1 MNPVDWQDLAFELRD
16 DVLYDFSAAWARILF
31 FRALFG
37 LIIYVKHNTIRQIW
51 SGFGKDSLL
60 TLAVRFALAGLFN
73 PILIE
78 PEMF

>member
-16 DVLYDFSAAWARILF
+16 DVFDDLSAAWARILF

-37 LIIYVKHNTIRQIW
+37 LIIYIKHNTIRQNW

-60 TLAVRFALAGLFN
+60 TLAVRFALVGLFKH
-73 PILIE
+73 ILIE
-78 PEMF
+78 PKMF